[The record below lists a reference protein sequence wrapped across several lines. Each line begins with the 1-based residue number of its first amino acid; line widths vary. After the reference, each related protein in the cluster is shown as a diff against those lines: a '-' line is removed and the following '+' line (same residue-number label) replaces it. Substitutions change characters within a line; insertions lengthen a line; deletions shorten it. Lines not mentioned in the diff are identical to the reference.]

1 VLVFAYVSRLVCFN
15 HLIQFLLLLL
25 QWRRAFVRFFCFARS
40 YTFTLK
46 KLGVSRPFVK
56 PFSLHLLYYS
66 SHYKRLFLLTT
77 LLQALHFTLPC
88 ASCSLSPSSLLLLL
102 HMFQEKQ
109 LSRTWTD
116 YDMPWT
122 LFGHGNWPLIKVF
135 VNSFGHSKAAV
146 CGLWFGEI
154 GYKFWMEFEASLMRD
169 GLLVRWLIFL
179 FVESKISVAAPTVM
193 ATSRVVSRVSS
204 CWLAGWLAH
213 YVAEGWYPEAW

>member
-25 QWRRAFVRFFCFARS
+25 VRFFCFARS

-122 LFGHGNWPLIKVF
+122 LFGHGNLPLIKVF

-146 CGLWFGEI
+146 CGLWFGEIGYKFWFGEI

-179 FVESKISVAAPTVM
+179 FVESKISVAAP
-193 ATSRVVSRVSS
+193 SRR
-204 CWLAGWLAH
+204 
-213 YVAEGWYPEAW
+213 E

>member
-1 VLVFAYVSRLVCFN
+1 MLVFAYVSRLVCFN

-56 PFSLHLLYYS
+56 PFSLHLLYYF

-77 LLQALHFTLPC
+77 LLQALHFTLPR
-88 ASCSLSPSSLLLLL
+88 ASCSPSPSSLLLLL

-122 LFGHGNWPLIKVF
+122 LFGHGKWPLIKVF

-193 ATSRVVSRVSS
+193 ATPRI
-204 CWLAGWLAH
+204 
-213 YVAEGWYPEAW
+213 